1 MWSSVQNKG
10 CNSSSVIF
18 PSLQP
23 LFLQLPLTKQRSSVL
38 ALRKCQSSNRCIA
51 VAVFS
56 VSKSVTLPL
65 VRAKSLQSCLTL
77 CSPTDCSPPGSPV
90 HGDSPGKN
98 TGVGWGDLPDPG
110 IEPFPLWQAGSLPLA
125 PPGKPNSPPALSFF
139 YSICFWLTSVL
150 SVSNS
155 WLFYSKR

>member
-1 MWSSVQNKG
+1 MSDILISMWSSVQNKG

-90 HGDSPGKN
+90 HGDSPDKN
-98 TGVGWGDLPDPG
+98 TGVGCHALPQG
-110 IEPFPLWQAGSLPLA
+110 SSEPRSPALQANSLPSE
-125 PPGKPNSPPALSFF
+125 PPGKPRNTAVGSLFF
-139 YSICFWLTSVL
+139 LQGLFLTQDLVRSG
-150 SVSNS
+150 
-155 WLFYSKR
+155 